1 MPGDQRKIEQNV
13 GNPKVT
19 QRHRKGFD
27 THFLQAGIPKEY
39 GHSPADPSIAN
50 FYASMIKNLAR
61 NGLVVGINC
70 DQTPVAV
77 DNLHFSACLGYTN
90 HFLECRARI
99 CKVLENSIGSR
110 SVECAAGKSKLMSF
124 RSNKLRKR
132 RTAYRPPPRL
142 RDHLLAV
149 VDTHHSTPSSN
160 QLHQF
165 ASVVAKATPD
175 V

>member
-50 FYASMIKNLAR
+50 FYANMIKNLAR

-110 SVECAAGKSKLMSF
+110 SVECIAGKAEVMSF
-124 RSNKLRKR
+124 RNHKPRKR
-132 RTAYRPPPRL
+132 GTVFCLSSRL
-142 RDHLLAV
+142 RDHFLAV
-149 VDTHHSTPSSN
+149 VCAHHSTPSSN
-160 QLHQF
+160 QPHQF
-165 ASVVAKATPD
+165 ARVLTKATAD

>member
-27 THFLQAGIPKEY
+27 PYFLQAIMLKKN

-50 FYASMIKNLAR
+50 FCADVIKDLPR
-61 NGLVVGINC
+61 NHLVVGINC
-70 DQTPVAV
+70 DQPPVAV
-77 DNLHFSACLGYTN
+77 DDLHGPARLGYTN
-90 HFLECRARI
+90 HFLKCRARI

-132 RTAYRPPPRL
+132 STVICPSPRL
-142 RDHLLAV
+142 RDHFLAV
-149 VDTHHSTPSSN
+149 VCAHHSTPSSN